1 MASESFEVGAV
12 IGLQMESGLMK
23 PQSKTK
29 YIVQQIY
36 DERYLIVS
44 PVNGNVCEFAYNFI
58 DTETMTAHVDNIL
71 SDAIYTINIFNKS
84 ASAVKTIHIP
94 WIHKNTTEE
103 CIIQVFNN
111 LGWGVVES
119 VDLIKKTENGNQYGF
134 VHFRTVTPAFE
145 PIDSY
150 LNENKENQ
158 KKIYYNGTN
167 HWIVKAGT
175 NNIVDM
181 FFGKRMILV
190 FSDSEDESDD
200 ESEDE
205 E

>member
-1 MASESFEVGAV
+1 MASESFEVGTV
-12 IGLQMESGLMK
+12 IGLEMESGHMTH
-23 PQSKTK
+23 QIK
-29 YIVQQIY
+29 YIVQQMY
-36 DERYLIVS
+36 NERYLIVS
-44 PVNGNVCEFAYNFI
+44 PVDVSVCEFAYTFVDI
-58 DTETMTAHVDNIL
+58 ETMTAHVDNIR
-71 SDAIYTINIFNKS
+71 SDVIDTINIFNKS

-103 CIIQVFNN
+103 CIAQGFNN

-119 VDLIKKTENGNQYGF
+119 VDLIKKTDNENQYGF
-134 VHFRTVTPAFE
+134 VHFSSVTPAFE

-175 NNIVDM
+175 NNIVDR
-181 FFGKRMILV
+181 FFGKRLILD
-190 FSDSEDESDD
+190 FSDD
-200 ESEDE
+200 ESDSEGEDE
-205 E
+205 EE